1 MTANCPPYSSDCKSL
16 DKDKDIEE
24 GARWIVSGIFMAM
37 VLFICVCAC
46 IMRKWRCCCFV
57 VRL

>member
-24 GARWIVSGIFMAM
+24 GARWIAGIFMAM
-37 VLFICVCAC
+37 VWFICFCAC
-46 IMRKWRCCCFV
+46 IMKKWRCCCFV